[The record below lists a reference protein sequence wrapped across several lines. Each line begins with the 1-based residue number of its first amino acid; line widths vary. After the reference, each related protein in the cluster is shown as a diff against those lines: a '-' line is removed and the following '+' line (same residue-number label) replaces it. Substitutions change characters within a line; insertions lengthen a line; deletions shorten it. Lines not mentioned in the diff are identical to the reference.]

1 MSGSKRSGA
10 LVGAGVVA
18 IALLAGCSGSGE
30 TPAGAPAAQNPAAV
44 AEDPAAA
51 ALLAAASEATVA
63 AGTAR
68 YELQMHVETG
78 GQQTTVSGTGT
89 YDFDRKIGDLAM
101 TTAGPGTAP
110 GTVDVIIDGATFYT
124 QLPGQGGWTRTQ
136 TEGSAVSGQQY
147 DPAQQLATLQKV
159 SDDVRMVG
167 TEQLR
172 GAEVR
177 HVAFAIDPAALAS
190 ASGMPGDSAAA
201 LQSGGPIPGDL
212 WVDQDGRVRK
222 LQMQMTMNQGGTV
235 STMNVISEYFDFGVP
250 VTVQRPDP
258 ATVQGPAGGR

>member
-1 MSGSKRSGA
+1 MSRSKRSRA
-10 LVGAGVVA
+10 LVGAAVVV

-30 TPAGAPAAQNPAAV
+30 TPADTPAAQNSAAV
-44 AEDPAAA
+44 TDDPGAA

-63 AGTAR
+63 AGTAK

-78 GQQTTVSGTGT
+78 GRQTT
-89 YDFDRKIGDLAM
+89 
-101 TTAGPGTAP
+101 
-110 GTVDVIIDGATFYT
+110 
-124 QLPGQGGWTRTQ
+124 
-136 TEGSAVSGQQY
+136 VSGQQY

-159 SDDVRMVG
+159 SNDVRMVG

-172 GAEVR
+172 GTEVR
-177 HVAFAIDPAALAS
+177 HVAFTIDPAALAA
-190 ASGMPGDSAAA
+190 ASGMAGDSATA

-212 WVDQDGRVRK
+212 WVDEEGRVRK
-222 LQMQMTMNQGGTV
+222 LQMLMTMNQNGTV
-235 STMNVISEYFDFGVP
+235 STMDVISEYFEFGVP